1 MSLSDLAALG
11 SFISGVAV
19 VVTLVF
25 LLLQM
30 RQNTQ
35 AVRAAASQAHA
46 ANFQQLLNPMIEDG
60 NVARLFRIGMG
71 GVETLTDDERTRF
84 LLVCS
89 GIFRFYEAARL
100 QWRHGQLDD
109 GHWCSV
115 DNQLREII
123 GYSGI
128 QTFWSMRSHWHSPE
142 FRSWVETLPRTKHE
156 RGLYEVPAATG
167 TPTA

>member
-1 MSLSDLAALG
+1 MTLADLAAIG

-19 VVTLVF
+19 VVTLIF

-46 ANFQQLLNPMIEDG
+46 ANFQQLLNPMIEHAD
-60 NVARLFRIGMG
+60 VARLFRIGMG
-71 GVETLTDDERTRF
+71 GVEPLTDDERTRF
-84 LLVCS
+84 LLICS

-109 GHWCSV
+109 EHWGSV
-115 DNQLREII
+115 DTQLREII

-128 QTFWSMRSHWHSPE
+128 QTFWSLRRQWHSPE
-142 FRSWVETLPRTKHE
+142 FRGWVETLPRDKHA
-156 RGLYEVPAATG
+156 RGLYDVPAATPA
-167 TPTA
+167 T

>member
-1 MSLSDLAALG
+1 MTLSDLAAIG

-46 ANFQQLLNPMIEDG
+46 ANFQQILTPIIEDG
-60 NVARLFRIGMG
+60 EVARLFRIGIG
-71 GVETLTDDERTRF
+71 DVEKLTDDERTRF
-84 LLVCS
+84 LLICS

-115 DNQLREII
+115 DTQLREII
-123 GYSGI
+123 RYSGI
-128 QTFWSMRSHWHSPE
+128 QTFWSMRRDWHSPE
-142 FRSWVETLPRTKHE
+142 FRAWVETLPRDGLE
-156 RGLYEVPAATG
+156 RGLYETPGG
-167 TPTA
+167 TLVD

>member
-1 MSLSDLAALG
+1 MSLSDLAAIG

-60 NVARLFRIGMG
+60 DVARLFRVGMG
-71 GVETLTDDERTRF
+71 SVETLTDDERTRF
-84 LLVCS
+84 LFICS

-109 GHWCSV
+109 GHWWSV
-115 DNQLREII
+115 DTQLREII

-128 QTFWSMRSHWHSPE
+128 QTFWGMRRQWHSPE
-142 FRSWVETLPRTKHE
+142 FRGWVETLPRNKPEH
-156 RGLYEVPAATG
+156 GLYDMPAA
-167 TPTA
+167 ASAA